1 MRRVEPTHASW
12 LWRLLVCI
20 TLAHTGLGLARPVLT
35 YRVLDFEGTAVD
47 IGVLTAAHAAVPV
60 LVALWLGRRIDRLRR
75 VELVVASGAVGLA
88 SACIG
93 AALAPGVPGL
103 VLASAGLGTA
113 NLALLVAAQASVAH
127 RSGPGTLDRDFG
139 WFSACSA
146 LGQGLGPAIGGW
158 VLTVAGESP
167 GHGAAPALVL
177 AAVIC
182 VGAAVPMVRFPAAS
196 SAGLHGSGPDDP
208 ARPGSVPLGRAATRP
223 AEVEDAE
230 PGSTEPEPAVV
241 GPPGLVALLGR
252 PGIRSALVVSTLLLC
267 AVDLLTA
274 YLPLLAEQRGIG
286 PAAVGMLLA
295 VRGFSSMASRFLL
308 GTLSRRASR
317 ERLVTVS
324 ALGAGLCLGL
334 TGVVPS
340 VVMLAGLM
348 VVGGF
353 LLGIGQPLT
362 MALVVSIA
370 PASMRAS
377 ALALRLVG
385 NRTGQLAIPLLAG
398 GAASRWGV
406 GALFIGQAVLM
417 VASGAWNGAR
427 PRAVAGPHD

>member
-1 MRRVEPTHASW
+1 MRRADPTHASW
-12 LWRLLVCI
+12 LWRLLACI

-35 YRVLDFEGTAVD
+35 YRVLDLDGTAVD
-47 IGVLTAAHAAVPV
+47 IGVLTAAHAAIPV
-60 LVALWLGRRIDRLRR
+60 LVAFWLGRRIDRLRR
-75 VELVVASGAVGLA
+75 VEVVVAAGAVGLA
-88 SACIG
+88 VACG
-93 AALAPGVPGL
+93 AAALAPGVPAL

-127 RSGPGTLDRDFG
+127 RSGAGTLDRDFG
-139 WFSACSA
+139 WFAACSA

-158 VLTVAGESP
+158 VLAVAGESP

-177 AAVIC
+177 AAVMC
-182 VGAAVPMVRFPAAS
+182 LGAAVPIVRFPA
-196 SAGLHGSGPDDP
+196 GRVPEGHGYT
-208 ARPGSVPLGRAATRP
+208 GSVR
-223 AEVEDAE
+223 AE
-230 PGSTEPEPAVV
+230 PAGSRSTPPGIVLPEPDRADRV
-241 GPPGLVALLGR
+241 PGVVALLGQ

-274 YLPLLAEQRGIG
+274 YLPLLAEERGIG

-295 VRGFSSMASRFLL
+295 ARGFSSMASRFLL

-340 VVMLAGLM
+340 VVVLAGLM
-348 VVGGF
+348 VIGGF
-353 LLGIGQPLT
+353 LLGLGQPLT
-362 MALVVSIA
+362 MALVASIA

-385 NRTGQLAIPLLAG
+385 NRAGQLVMPLLAG
-398 GAASRWGV
+398 GLASRWGV

-417 VASGAWNGAR
+417 VASGAWNGAH